1 MTGQES
7 CIRGVLFVPL
17 FIFQVILLVMG
28 ENISLKIFSEIRKL
42 NKELCAEIAGGYSPD
57 ALLGHTRTLAS
68 TPMMWDLMKAIYY
81 RRDPAIITRKRWI
94 RFVIV
99 YASALVSITV
109 IISTL
114 LYCFVL
120 NVFF

>member
-7 CIRGVLFVPL
+7 CIGAILFVPL
-17 FIFQVILLVMG
+17 FIFQGMMLIIG
-28 ENISLKIFSEIRKL
+28 ESMSLKVFSDIRRL
-42 NKELCAEIAGGYSPD
+42 NKKLCEDIACGYSPD
-57 ALLGHTRTLAS
+57 KYLGPSRDFAS
-68 TPMMWDLMKAIYY
+68 VPVMLRLMKAIYY
-81 RRDPAIITRKRWI
+81 RRDPSIITQKRWV
-94 RFVIV
+94 RFVMV

-109 IISTL
+109 MAFTL

>member
-7 CIRGVLFVPL
+7 CIGGILFVPL
-17 FIFQVILLVMG
+17 FIFQGVLLFIG
-28 ENISLKIFSEIRKL
+28 QSISLKIFSEIRMF

-68 TPMMWDLMKAIYY
+68 APMMWDLMKVIYY
-81 RRDPAIITRKRWI
+81 RRDPNIITQKRWV

-109 IISTL
+109 MIATL